1 MFNSRHIM
9 FSKSLRGYWLHY
21 FILPSVFVVSGFNLS
36 PKHAVVFEDPSGQSG
51 SYFGYT
57 VALQQDGW

>member
-1 MFNSRHIM
+1 MFHLSV
-9 FSKSLRGYWLHY
+9 RGFWLYY

-36 PKHAVVFEDPSGQSG
+36 PKDAVVFKDPSGQEG

>member
-1 MFNSRHIM
+1 MFNT
-9 FSKSLRGYWLHY
+9 SLRGFWLYY

-36 PKHAVVFEDPSGQSG
+36 PKHAVVFKDPSGQQG

>member
-1 MFNSRHIM
+1 VTMV
-9 FSKSLRGYWLHY
+9 Y
-21 FILPSVFVVSGFNLS
+21 GFNLS
-36 PKHAVVFEDPSGQSG
+36 PEHGIVLKDPSGQEG